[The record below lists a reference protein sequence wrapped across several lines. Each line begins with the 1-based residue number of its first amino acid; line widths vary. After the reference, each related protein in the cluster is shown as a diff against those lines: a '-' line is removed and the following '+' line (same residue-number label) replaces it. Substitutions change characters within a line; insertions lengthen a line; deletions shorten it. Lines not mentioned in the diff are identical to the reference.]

1 MIILDTN
8 VVSEPLKP
16 KPNEHVL
23 SWLDK
28 QIPETL
34 FLTTTSLSE
43 LLGGIAKMPDGKRK
57 LTLRSEMLTLVNA
70 LFGNR
75 ILPFDYESALN
86 YATMTAQTKAKG
98 VSVSF
103 SDGQIAAIALSR
115 GFSVA
120 TRDENPFVAAGL
132 SVINPWLV

>member
-16 KPNEHVL
+16 KPNENVL

-28 QIPETL
+28 QIPEAL
-34 FLTTTSLSE
+34 FLTTTSLCE
-43 LLGGIAKMPDGKRK
+43 LLGGVARMPEGKRK
-57 LTLRSEMLTLVNA
+57 LALRSEMLTLIST

-75 ILPFDYESALN
+75 ILAFDYESALN
-86 YATMTAQTKAKG
+86 YATMTAQTEAKG

-103 SDGQIAAIALSR
+103 SDGQIAAIALSH
-115 GFSVA
+115 GFTIA
-120 TRDENPFVAAGL
+120 TRDEAPFLAAGL
-132 SVINPWLV
+132 PVINPWLA